1 LTTHVRCDIL
11 IEARDSLMQIGDA
24 TMADDLGP
32 ILPMPGEEN
41 TQTEESTIEKAAS
54 SEVAGAAETTRDTAE
69 EAATAAEGADPE
81 SDAGADP
88 LRGQGTIREMPEGGP
103 PPGP

>member
-1 LTTHVRCDIL
+1 
-11 IEARDSLMQIGDA
+11 
-24 TMADDLGP
+24 MADDLGP

-41 TQTEESTIEKAAS
+41 TQTEESTIEEATS
-54 SEVAGAAETTRDTAE
+54 SEVTGTGDTTTDTG
-69 EAATAAEGADPE
+69 EAASTAAEGADPE

>member
-1 LTTHVRCDIL
+1 
-11 IEARDSLMQIGDA
+11 MQIGDA

-41 TQTEESTIEKAAS
+41 TQTEESTIEEAAS
-54 SEVAGAAETTRDTAE
+54 SEVAGAAETPGASE
-69 EAATAAEGADPE
+69 ETAATAAEGADPE

>member
-1 LTTHVRCDIL
+1 
-11 IEARDSLMQIGDA
+11 MQIGDT

-32 ILPMPGEEN
+32 ILPMPGEEDA
-41 TQTEESTIEKAAS
+41 QTEESTIEEAAS
-54 SEVAGAAETTRDTAE
+54 SEVAGTGDTAAGTGG
-69 EAATAAEGADPE
+69 AASTAAEGADPE

-88 LRGQGTIREMPEGGP
+88 LRGQDTIREMPEGGP

>member
-1 LTTHVRCDIL
+1 
-11 IEARDSLMQIGDA
+11 
-24 TMADDLGP
+24 MADDLGP

-41 TQTEESTIEKAAS
+41 TQTEESTIEEATS
-54 SEVAGAAETTRDTAE
+54 SEVTGTGDTTTDTG
-69 EAATAAEGADPE
+69 EAASTAAEGADPE
-81 SDAGADP
+81 SDAGANP

>member
-1 LTTHVRCDIL
+1 
-11 IEARDSLMQIGDA
+11 
-24 TMADDLGP
+24 MADDLGP

-41 TQTEESTIEKAAS
+41 TQTEESTIEEASS
-54 SEVAGAAETTRDTAE
+54 SEVTESGDTTDTEET
-69 EAATAAEGADPE
+69 AATAAEGTDPE